1 MKSTYS
7 NIDGTL
13 ICTHIY
19 KEDINE
25 YRTDLSPEKE
35 ILQGCARKLKNDI
48 FVPPHRHF
56 PVERSTIGT
65 QESWI
70 IIDGK
75 VLATVYDIDNSLLS
89 EIELPSGSC
98 ILFFNGGHS
107 LRVLENNTF
116 FYEFK
121 NGPYYGFDTDKYNI

>member
-1 MKSTYS
+1 MKSIFS
-7 NIDGTL
+7 KVSGVL
-13 ICTHIY
+13 ICTYIY
-19 KEDINE
+19 KDDISE

-35 ILQGCARKLKNDI
+35 ILQGCARKLKGNV
-48 FVPPHRHF
+48 FVAPHKHL

-70 IIDGK
+70 IIEGK
-75 VLATVYDIDNSLLS
+75 VLATLYDVDDTLLD
-89 EIELPSGSC
+89 EIELNAGSC
-98 ILFFNGGHS
+98 MVFFNGGHS

>member
-19 KEDINE
+19 KEDISE

-70 IIDGK
+70 IIDVK